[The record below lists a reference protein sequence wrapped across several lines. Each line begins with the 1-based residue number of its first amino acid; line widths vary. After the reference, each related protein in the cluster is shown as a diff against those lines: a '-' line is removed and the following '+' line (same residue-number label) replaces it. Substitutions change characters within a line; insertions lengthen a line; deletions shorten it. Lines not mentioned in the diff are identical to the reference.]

1 MMTKLMKTANGPEAV
16 KMNTNT
22 AKRIRLIAVDLD
34 RTALRTDKSLSP
46 AVSDALQKASQQGME
61 VVIVSGRPFESLPA
75 ELIRAGFIRYAVTSN
90 GAAVY
95 DLDTGSRIAQTLLR
109 ADQVRS
115 ILNLFPDMKCF
126 EVLLNGKSYAWDD
139 YVRDPARFG
148 TAAEG
153 IDYIRKTRTG
163 IGDIRAF
170 ALKHEAQLDAMD
182 IICREDFEREQM
194 TKKLKEYIPSVFVTS
209 SVRNLI
215 EISAARNGKAQG
227 LKLLSERLHI
237 DPSEMIA
244 FGDAHND
251 LEMIEYAGTGVAMGN
266 ASREIKDAADLVTL
280 TNDEDGVA
288 VTVRTLLEKQS

>member
-1 MMTKLMKTANGPEAV
+1 MKTANGPEAV

-95 DLDTGSRIAQTLLR
+95 DLDTGSRIAQTLH
-109 ADQVRS
+109 
-115 ILNLFPDMKCF
+115 LFPDMKCF

-194 TKKLKEYIPSVFVTS
+194 TKKLKEHIPSVFVTS

-227 LKLLSERLHI
+227 LKFLSERLHI
-237 DPSEMIA
+237 DP
-244 FGDAHND
+244 
-251 LEMIEYAGTGVAMGN
+251 
-266 ASREIKDAADLVTL
+266 R
-280 TNDEDGVA
+280 
-288 VTVRTLLEKQS
+288 R